1 MADEK
6 INVIIKGQK
15 AIGEYIGYS
24 VPSVTRHKDKDRIPY
39 YRASRIICARSEDL
53 DRWIQ
58 EQVEKNRSNDKSAI

>member
-1 MADEK
+1 MTL
-6 INVIIKGQK
+6 IKGQK

-39 YRASRIICARSEDL
+39 YRAGRIICARSEDL

-58 EQVEKNRSNDKSAI
+58 EQVEKNWSSDKSAI